1 MILRNSGGACTA
13 NQIPRAGLETVR
25 PVWLGHRRLNASS
38 EADGELEVDAP
49 GGEVVRDGVAP
60 ARDVLNPR
68 VVDGVADAEEV
79 EDLERYEA
87 FEGLGAVG
95 TVLLDAA
102 RSPRKRSREKP
113 MSTRR

>member
-1 MILRNSGGACTA
+1 M
-13 NQIPRAGLETVR
+13 
-25 PVWLGHRRLNASS
+25 GHRRLNASS

-102 RSPRKRSREKP
+102 SLTEEEVARKANVHASVGR
-113 MSTRR
+113 